1 MKTDVYIKIILTGIF
16 IALVA
21 NFFKGT
27 DIVTSA
33 QAQTVQQPV
42 NAAPAINQQPQT
54 IDVNIVSIDG
64 MPIFLRYVNTTNAGK
79 RALLP
84 ISVENT
90 DGPIDVTM
98 KRYEESYHKAIRIY
112 GTNN

>member
-1 MKTDVYIKIILTGIF
+1 MKTDVYTKIVLTVIA

-42 NAAPAINQQPQT
+42 NAAPAINQQPQA

-64 MPIFLRYVNTTNAGK
+64 SPLYSRRIEMKDGSK
-79 RALLP
+79 KALFP
-84 ISVENT
+84 ISLEYSDDVV
-90 DGPIDVTM
+90 DVTM
-98 KRYEESYHKAIRIY
+98 KRYESGSDNFIKVY
-112 GTNN
+112 NWN